1 MLPNLTLYKKGK
13 LTDLEGR
20 GREKVQNLK
29 KPKNKKLS
37 NNLLEKRETKSSFFT
52 AGNQR

>member
-20 GREKVQNLK
+20 GREKVQNLRKKKK
-29 KPKNKKLS
+29 KPS
-37 NNLLEKRETKSSFFT
+37 NNLLEKRETKFSFFT
-52 AGNQR
+52 TGNQR